1 MPGHI
6 RSDNGPEF
14 IAVKVQQ
21 WLRDN
26 RIKTINID
34 IGSPWQNG
42 YIESFHSRFRD
53 ECLSREMLLNLRE
66 ARVVIADWRQH
77 YNRERP
83 HSRLGYLSPDA
94 SYTVSEAPDKLFAGR
109 NMLYCGLVDTEQVFN
124 LVYTDPFQYTFVKRF
139 AIGAY
144 ILNRAYQLVPEHC
157 YVEGFT
163 ADSSALVNLSYLP
176 KPRLRKLHESFVIA
190 DLSIGNIKA
199 NGIRLSSKEL
209 ANCTIV
215 EPGGK

>member
-1 MPGHI
+1 MTKETIGFLKGLRARYGGNFLHCIEIESFDRTKKREVAKRDLQLRFDKKTGYVGHKVNGTVLDGISLYDRVLII
-6 RSDNGPEF
+6 RSDG
-14 IAVKVQQ
+14 
-21 WLRDN
+21 
-26 RIKTINID
+26 
-34 IGSPWQNG
+34 
-42 YIESFHSRFRD
+42 
-53 ECLSREMLLNLRE
+53 
-66 ARVVIADWRQH
+66 
-77 YNRERP
+77 
-83 HSRLGYLSPDA
+83 

-190 DLSIGNIKA
+190 DFPIRNIKA
-199 NGIRLSSKEL
+199 NGIRLSTNEL
-209 ANCTIV
+209 ACCTIV